1 MQKLFVV
8 NGIQY
13 SEAELEKCHSAWLEI
28 AQRAVCSLRKTKLVI
43 GQPDHLAIDV
53 THKVMEKF
61 LQGQFCLDPA
71 KNGNGYIYRSAK
83 NQASNDIRD
92 WQKQGAVEVQDC
104 YHEGDRQLSPAE
116 RMAWADRAVAIEAG
130 FRMLEAYMAEN
141 GRVADPHRECLA
153 LKMYLEGASNRE
165 IQKRFKFESATHAG
179 SLKNRYLP
187 LLQMF
192 IRKAAA

>member
-8 NGIQY
+8 NGVRY

-28 AQRAVCSLRKTKLVI
+28 ARRAVCSLRKTKLVI

-53 THKVMEKF
+53 TDKLVESYA
-61 LQGQFCLDPA
+61 QGEFCLDSA

-83 NQASNDIRD
+83 NQASNYIRD
-92 WQKQGAVEVQDC
+92 WQNQGADELQDC
-104 YHEGDRQLSPAE
+104 YEDDRQLSPAE

>member
-1 MQKLFVV
+1 MQKSFVV
-8 NGIQY
+8 SGVRY
-13 SEAELEKCHSAWLEI
+13 SEADLEKCHSAWLEI

-53 THKVMEKF
+53 TDKLVESYA
-61 LQGQFCLDPA
+61 QGEFCLDPA
-71 KNGNGYIYRSAK
+71 KNGNGYIFRSAR

-92 WQKQGAVEVQDC
+92 WQKQGAVELQDC
-104 YHEGDRQLSPAE
+104 YEDDRRLTPAE
-116 RMAWADRAVAIEAG
+116 RMVWEDRAVAIEAG

-141 GRVADPHRECLA
+141 GRIADPHRECLA

-179 SLKNRYLP
+179 SLKDRYLT